1 MLAFNNSV
9 LAPSSRI
16 AICYKLFNMASHGFV
31 LSLTHTM
38 TSLLAG
44 HHKFTKRRGCMHA
57 LLLYKT
63 LSVFCT
69 AHTRHHT
76 PWHRKRRPRPPRF
89 SARLQL
95 CHGATVRSYCPSPV
109 FNGLIGLE
117 ALQKP
122 YFSSISNRAITIP
135 CTTKKYQFL
144 RLA

>member
-1 MLAFNNSV
+1 
-9 LAPSSRI
+9 
-16 AICYKLFNMASHGFV
+16 MASHGFV

-44 HHKFTKRRGCMHA
+44 HRKFTKRGGCMHA

-95 CHGATVRSYCPSPV
+95 CHGATVRSYCPSPL
-109 FNGLIGLE
+109 FNGLIGLKP
-117 ALQKP
+117 LQKP
-122 YFSSISNRAITIP
+122 HIREMTLLFIYFESCHYNSMYNGEMPVSTLGATCGPPAGCIRV
-135 CTTKKYQFL
+135 L
-144 RLA
+144 